1 MTGKVAPPD
10 IVKPVPL
17 NFAELIVTAVVPVE
31 VNVTGNVDAVLTA
44 TLPNTRLDGLI
55 VNVGCA
61 ALRSSMTKLCEAPSK
76 VAVNVTD
83 SADVTADAVAVNCAL
98 VALAGTVTVAG
109 TVTAVLLLA
118 KLKFMPYLAAALS
131 VTVQV
136 SLPAPVID
144 ELPQDNDVNIILCGR
159 PPFLAW
165 AAPADEACADRIP
178 HTDKKNIDDFSA
190 RRLRRFAFR
199 AQGPIIQV
207 PIRSVAW

>member
-1 MTGKVAPPD
+1 VTGKVAPPE

-17 NFAELIVTAVVPVE
+17 NFAELIVTAVVPVD

-55 VNVGCA
+55 VNVACA

-83 SADVTADAVAVNCAL
+83 SADLTADAFAVNFAL
-98 VALAGTVTVAG
+98 VAFAGTVTVAG
-109 TVTAVLLLA
+109 TVTAALLLA
-118 KLKFMPYLAAALS
+118 KLKFVLFLVAALS

-144 ELPQDNDVNIILCGR
+144 ELPQDNDFNVILFGR
-159 PPFLAW
+159 PPSLAW
-165 AAPADEACADRIP
+165 AAPADEACTDRIP
-178 HTDKKNIDDFSA
+178 HTDKKNIDDFSV
-190 RRLRRFAFR
+190 RRLRRYAFR
-199 AQGPIIQV
+199 VQGPIMQV
-207 PIRSVAW
+207 PIPIVAW